1 MTAQSNARPEVDSAI
16 TDIADY
22 VDGYQVDSRLA
33 LETAHHC
40 LIDSLGCSFMAL
52 AYPECTKL
60 LGPIVPGTVVPN
72 GARVPGTSFVLDPV
86 QAAFNAGTLVRWL
99 EFNDATWGETV
110 SHPSDTLCALLVVAD
125 WLSRTRIAKGQA
137 PLLMKEVLELGIKAY
152 ELQGQLGILNPFRR
166 LGFDHTIVVKL
177 AATATV
183 AKLIGCTRDE
193 IVNAVSNAWI
203 DGHALATFRSEFNT
217 GSRKSWAGGDAAA
230 RGVWLAL
237 LAAKGEMG
245 YPSALTA
252 KTWGFYD
259 VLFKGRKLEFER
271 PYGTYIVEN
280 ILFKVP
286 SPTAFHAQT
295 AVEAGIRLHPLVR
308 DRLDEISKVEI
319 WSHASSLMILNKTG
333 ALHNPADRDHCLQYT
348 VAVPLIF
355 GHLTP
360 EDYEDKFAADPRI
373 DALRSKMVVAEE
385 PAYTRGYGDP
395 EKLSNAHAV
404 RVHFRDGSATE
415 RVEVEFPSGHPRRR
429 DIGVPLVFEKFD
441 RGLSVV
447 FAPKQR
453 KVIRDLCTD
462 AERLMKTPVDELMA
476 CITF

>member
-1 MTAQSNARPEVDSAI
+1 MSAHDNQRSEPDTAIVEMV
-16 TDIADY
+16 DY
-22 VDGYQVDSRLA
+22 VDGYKVDTKRA
-33 LETAHHC
+33 FEAAYHC
-40 LIDSLGCSFMAL
+40 LVDSLGCAFMAF

-72 GARVPGTSFVLDPV
+72 GARVPGTPYVMDPV
-86 QAAFNAGTLVRWL
+86 QAAFNMGTLVRWL

-110 SHPSDTLCALLVVAD
+110 SHPSDTLVTLLVVAD
-125 WLSRTRIAKGQA
+125 WVSRNRVAQRK
-137 PLLMKEVLELGIKAY
+137 PPVLMRDVLELGIKAY

-166 LGFDHTIVVKL
+166 VGLDHTIVVKI
-177 AATATV
+177 ASTATV
-183 AKLIGCTRDE
+183 AKLLGCTRDE
-193 IVNAVSNAWI
+193 IFNALSNAWI

-237 LAAKGEMG
+237 LALKGEMG

-259 VLFKGRKLEFER
+259 VLLKGKALQLQQ

-295 AVEAGIRLHPLVR
+295 AVEAGIRLHPDVK
-308 DRLDEISKVEI
+308 DRLDEITKVEI
-319 WSHASSLMILNKTG
+319 WSHASSLMILDKTG
-333 ALHNPADRDHCLQYT
+333 PLHNPADRDHCLQYT

-360 EDYEDKFAADPRI
+360 EDYEDGFAADPRI
-373 DALRSKMVVAEE
+373 DALRSKMVVVED
-385 PAYTRGYGDP
+385 PSYTRGYTDP
-395 EKLSNAHAV
+395 AIRSNAHAV
-404 RVHFRDGSATE
+404 RVHFRDGTSTR
-415 RVEVEFPSGHPRRR
+415 RVEVVFSCGHPSRR
-429 DIGVPLVFEKFD
+429 DVGIPFVFEKFNK
-441 RGLSVV
+441 GLAEV
-447 FAPKQR
+447 FAEKQR
-453 KVIRDLCTD
+453 KAIQQAFADVETLL
-462 AERLMKTPVDELMA
+462 ATPVNEIMDLMLR
-476 CITF
+476 